1 VAEIIDYS
9 GEFVTNLNLEHLEHN
24 TLAETARLYTKLL
37 YGLDGIWYKRIRE
50 IVGDEKG
57 LACDQAV
64 WDDFIRYEVVMIKRQ
79 FKIRGNDLVAYLK
92 VTQLCP
98 WFQLTNSIIQL
109 EGKTRATI
117 TVTSCPILESL
128 ESKEEVS
135 EANRTCTLVCPRITE
150 TAARI
155 INPNIE
161 VSASK
166 LPPRQSKS
174 DVCCQWDF
182 ELKSKY
188 KRI

>member
-1 VAEIIDYS
+1 MARIKDYS
-9 GEFVTNLNLEHLEHN
+9 GKFVPDLNLKNLEHD
-24 TLAETARLYTKLL
+24 TLAETVRLYTKRL
-37 YGLDGIWYKRIRE
+37 YGLDGIWYRRIRE
-50 IVGDEKG
+50 IIGDEKG
-57 LACDQAV
+57 LACDLAA
-64 WDDFIRYEVVMIKRQ
+64 WDDFIKYEVTMIKRH

-109 EGKTRATI
+109 EENTKATI

-128 ESKEEVS
+128 ESKEDVS

-150 TAARI
+150 TAARV

-166 LPPRQSKS
+166 LPPRQSKN
-174 DVCCQWDF
+174 DVCCQWEF
-182 ELKSKY
+182 NLRS
-188 KRI
+188 R